1 MVASLEEIE
10 EWQQGKGIRSMKTPK
25 GDWSGKD
32 PIQVTRMQVWFDLFA
47 VGVDRNKI
55 DRQSNDLLLELWR
68 ELRLEQQFTKFGK
81 HPQQEIQVVQLE
93 DYMVPKDVLSDALF
107 HFG

>member
-1 MVASLEEIE
+1 
-10 EWQQGKGIRSMKTPK
+10 
-25 GDWSGKD
+25 
-32 PIQVTRMQVWFDLFA
+32 MQVWFDLFA

-81 HPQQEIQVVQLE
+81 HPQQEKQVVQLK
-93 DYMVPKDVLSDALF
+93 DYMAPMDVSFDDALF
-107 HFG
+107 HFE

>member
-1 MVASLEEIE
+1 MHMWA
-10 EWQQGKGIRSMKTPK
+10 
-25 GDWSGKD
+25 
-32 PIQVTRMQVWFDLFA
+32 DLFA

-81 HPQQEIQVVQLE
+81 HPQQEIWVV
-93 DYMVPKDVLSDALF
+93 
-107 HFG
+107 